1 MVERRGRG
9 GGAGRAEAEAE
20 ERGRVGAEEAEERG
34 RAEAEQRGREEAD
47 EAEERRP
54 ADSVARMPNT
64 RRMPT
69 SEGPAGWHTDSES
82 PLVGGLAVSWLRTKD
97 AGAREGQAQRRECT
111 PAHVQVCGTSTRRA
125 KRAFCAGAIA
135 RSRPA
140 DFTFKA
146 SLSSSCS
153 SGAKR

>member
-1 MVERRGRG
+1 M
-9 GGAGRAEAEAE
+9 
-20 ERGRVGAEEAEERG
+20 
-34 RAEAEQRGREEAD
+34 
-47 EAEERRP
+47 
-54 ADSVARMPNT
+54 ARMPNT
-64 RRMPT
+64 SGMPT
-69 SEGPAGWHTDSES
+69 SEGLAGWNTNSES
-82 PLVGGLAVSWLRTKD
+82 PPVGLAVSWLRTKD

-111 PAHVQVCGTSTRRA
+111 PAHVQVCVTSTRRA